1 MTQNILEIQA
11 EIARLQAK
19 AEDLK
24 KKGREKAL
32 SDIVAQ
38 MQSFG
43 ITLKD
48 LNSAMGPGT
57 KRRGLG
63 KAKVSKPA
71 RKRSSKVAGTKVA
84 PKFRGPAGETWTGR
98 GVMPK
103 WLDVLVK
110 AGQPK
115 EAFLIK
121 QDSAA

>member
-1 MTQNILEIQA
+1 MMSADSDSLLPLCPKTGAQFICT
-11 EIARLQAK
+11 
-19 AEDLK
+19 
-24 KKGREKAL
+24 GR
-32 SDIVAQ
+32 V
-38 MQSFG
+38 
-43 ITLKD
+43 T
-48 LNSAMGPGT
+48 
-57 KRRGLG
+57 
-63 KAKVSKPA
+63 A